1 MNHVGL
7 MIAWCGCGA
16 KKGCYRRGALV
27 NLGILMLSCS
37 SRRMI
42 APCWIVFAAKGVI
55 MARRRNKKNCDLPPY
70 LYRYPDGFY
79 LFERPDGKRF
89 SLGNNKVRAV
99 RLAIQLNQ
107 EMRSPSAL
115 EEQLMRKIKGD
126 DLNLLSDVIE
136 RYITE
141 FLPDRGL
148 AVKTIGENTRML
160 RTASKALGEIATDQV
175 SIKQVAGLLDP
186 LPSNTSNKIRAQLS
200 QFFAWAIAKGLTG
213 SNPAAQTLKQR
224 EIVARQRLPL
234 EQYLLIWQAAEP
246 WFQNAGLSR

>member
-1 MNHVGL
+1 
-7 MIAWCGCGA
+7 
-16 KKGCYRRGALV
+16 
-27 NLGILMLSCS
+27 
-37 SRRMI
+37 
-42 APCWIVFAAKGVI
+42 